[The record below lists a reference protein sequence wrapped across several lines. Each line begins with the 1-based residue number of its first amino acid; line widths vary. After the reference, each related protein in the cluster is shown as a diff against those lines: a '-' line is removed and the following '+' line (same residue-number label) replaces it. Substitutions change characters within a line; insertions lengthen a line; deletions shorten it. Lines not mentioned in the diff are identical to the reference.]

1 MEPFRRCGALDPGR
15 AVAGPQSLHERKSD
29 MLSRPEFIESE
40 QDCSTEPIGHLEI
53 ARHGTIVVKIGG
65 STFGSGDTT
74 MEDLVAVQREGIQP
88 IVVHGGGKVITDWME
103 KQGVRTRFVKGLRFT
118 DEPSLD
124 IVVAVLT
131 GLINKQLVS
140 DVLFN
145 GGRAVGMSG
154 VDGGILQ
161 GEILDPQLGYVA
173 RITRVNTDAILAAVA
188 AGFMPVIAPVA
199 VRIGVDGATLL
210 NVNADTA
217 AGEIA
222 SALGVRKLV
231 FMTDVEGVLDSSRR
245 LIPRITERQARS
257 LMSSNVIAGGM
268 IPKIGACL
276 MNVGAGRTAR
286 IIDGRTPHALRSFLD
301 GEPLGTRVG

>member
-1 MEPFRRCGALDPGR
+1 
-15 AVAGPQSLHERKSD
+15 
-29 MLSRPEFIESE
+29 MLSRSEFVEN
-40 QDCSTEPIGHLEI
+40 EPHRSDLPSGRLENSCNG
-53 ARHGTIVVKIGG
+53 AIVVKIGG
-65 STFGSGDTT
+65 STLGSHDTT
-74 MEDLVAVQREGIQP
+74 IEDLIAVQQDGIQP
-88 IVVHGGGKVITDWME
+88 VVVHGGGKAVTDWME

-131 GLINKQLVS
+131 GLVNKQLVS
-140 DVLFN
+140 RALSL
-145 GGRAVGMSG
+145 GGKALGLSG

-161 GEILDPQLGYVA
+161 GEVLDPELGYVG
-173 RITRVNTDAILAAVA
+173 RITKVNTEPIRAAVD

-199 VRIGVDGATLL
+199 VRLDGDEPTLL

-222 SALGVRKLV
+222 AALGVSKMV

-257 LMSSNVIAGGM
+257 LMSSNVIDGGM

-276 MNVGAGRTAR
+276 MNAGQGRTAR
-286 IIDGRTPHALRSFLD
+286 IIDGRKPHALRSFLD
-301 GEPLGTRVG
+301 GEAVGTRVG

>member
-1 MEPFRRCGALDPGR
+1 
-15 AVAGPQSLHERKSD
+15 
-29 MLSRPEFIESE
+29 MLSRPEFVEDDASRSAHPSG
-40 QDCSTEPIGHLEI
+40 QLENS
-53 ARHGTIVVKIGG
+53 HNGTIVVKIGG
-65 STFGSGDTT
+65 STLGSHDTT
-74 MEDLVAVQREGIQP
+74 IEDLIAVQQEGVQP
-88 IVVHGGGKVITDWME
+88 VVVHGGGKAVTDWMD
-103 KQGVRTRFVKGLRFT
+103 KQGVRTHFVKGLRFT

-140 DVLFN
+140 RVLSL
-145 GGRAVGMSG
+145 GGRAVGLSG

-161 GEILDPQLGYVA
+161 GEILDPDLGYVGKV
-173 RITRVNTDAILAAVA
+173 TQVNTEPIQATVD
-188 AGFMPVIAPVA
+188 AGFMPLIAPVA
-199 VRIGVDGATLL
+199 IRLGDGESTLL

-222 SALGVRKLV
+222 AALGVRQLV

-257 LMSSNVIAGGM
+257 LMQSNVIAGGM

-276 MNVGAGRTAR
+276 MNIGEGRTAR
-286 IIDGRTPHALRSFLD
+286 IVDGRKPHALRSFLK
-301 GEPLGTRVG
+301 GEAVGTRVG

>member
-1 MEPFRRCGALDPGR
+1 
-15 AVAGPQSLHERKSD
+15 
-29 MLSRPEFIESE
+29 MLSRPEFVEDDASRLA
-40 QDCSTEPIGHLEI
+40 QPFGQLENS
-53 ARHGTIVVKIGG
+53 HNGTIVVKIGG
-65 STFGSGDTT
+65 STLGSHDTT
-74 MEDLVAVQREGIQP
+74 IEDLIALQREGVQP
-88 IVVHGGGKVITDWME
+88 VVVHGGGKSVTDWME

-140 DVLFN
+140 RVLSL
-145 GGRAVGMSG
+145 GGKAIGLSG

-161 GEILDPQLGYVA
+161 AEILDPDLGYVG
-173 RITRVNTDAILAAVA
+173 RVTQVNTEPLRAAVD

-199 VRIGVDGATLL
+199 IRLGEGESMLL

-222 SALGVRKLV
+222 AALGVQKLV

-245 LIPRITERQARS
+245 LIPRITERQAKA

-276 MNVGAGRTAR
+276 MNVGDGRTAR
-286 IIDGRTPHALRSFLD
+286 IIDGRKPHALRSFLD
-301 GEPLGTRVG
+301 GEAVGTRVG

>member
-1 MEPFRRCGALDPGR
+1 
-15 AVAGPQSLHERKSD
+15 
-29 MLSRPEFIESE
+29 MLSRPEFVGDEESHSIRTAG
-40 QDCSTEPIGHLEI
+40 QTENSHN
-53 ARHGTIVVKIGG
+53 GTIVVKIGG
-65 STFGSGDTT
+65 STLGSHDTT
-74 MEDLVAVQREGIQP
+74 IEDLIAVQREGIQP
-88 IVVHGGGKVITDWME
+88 VVVHGGGKAVTDWME

-140 DVLFN
+140 RVLSL
-145 GGRAVGMSG
+145 GGKAVGLSG

-161 GEILDPQLGYVA
+161 AEILDPDLGYVGKV
-173 RITRVNTDAILAAVA
+173 TQVNTEPIRAAVES
-188 AGFMPVIAPVA
+188 GFMPIIAPVGI
-199 VRIGVDGATLL
+199 RLREGESTLL

-222 SALGVRKLV
+222 AALEVDKLV

-257 LMSSNVIAGGM
+257 LMQSNVIAGGM

-276 MNVGAGRTAR
+276 KNVGEGRTTR
-286 IIDGRTPHALRSFLD
+286 IIDGRKPHALSSFLD
-301 GEPLGTRVG
+301 GASVGTRVG

>member
-1 MEPFRRCGALDPGR
+1 
-15 AVAGPQSLHERKSD
+15 
-29 MLSRPEFIESE
+29 MLSRPEFVEDDASRSARPSG
-40 QDCSTEPIGHLEI
+40 QLENS
-53 ARHGTIVVKIGG
+53 HNGTIVVKIGG
-65 STFGSGDTT
+65 STLGSHDTT
-74 MEDLVAVQREGIQP
+74 IEDLIAVQREGVQP
-88 IVVHGGGKVITDWME
+88 VVVHGGGKAVTDWME
-103 KQGVRTRFVKGLRFT
+103 KQGVRTHFVKGLRFT
-118 DEPSLD
+118 DEASLD

-140 DVLFN
+140 RVLSF
-145 GGRAVGMSG
+145 GGSAIGLSG

-161 GEILDPQLGYVA
+161 AEVLDPDLGYVGKV
-173 RITRVNTDAILAAVA
+173 TKVNTEPIQAAVD

-199 VRIGVDGATLL
+199 IQLGEGESTLL

-222 SALGVRKLV
+222 AALGVRDLV

-257 LMSSNVIAGGM
+257 LMQSNVIAGGM

-276 MNVGAGRTAR
+276 KNVGEGRTAR
-286 IIDGRTPHALRSFLD
+286 IIDGRKSHALRSFLD
-301 GEPLGTRVG
+301 GEAVGTRVG

>member
-1 MEPFRRCGALDPGR
+1 
-15 AVAGPQSLHERKSD
+15 
-29 MLSRPEFIESE
+29 MLSRPEFVEDNASHSAHPSG
-40 QDCSTEPIGHLEI
+40 QLENS
-53 ARHGTIVVKIGG
+53 HNGTIVVKIGG
-65 STFGSGDTT
+65 STFGSHDTT
-74 MEDLVAVQREGIQP
+74 IEDLIAVQQEGIQP
-88 IVVHGGGKVITDWME
+88 VVVHGGGKTVSDWME
-103 KQGVRTRFVKGLRFT
+103 KQGVRTRFVKGLRIT

-140 DVLFN
+140 RVLSL
-145 GGRAVGMSG
+145 GGMAVGLSG
-154 VDGGILQ
+154 VDGGLLQ
-161 GEILDPQLGYVA
+161 AEVLHPDLGYVGKV
-173 RITRVNTDAILAAVA
+173 TQVNTEPIQAAVD

-199 VRIGVDGATLL
+199 IRLGDGESTLL

-222 SALGVRKLV
+222 AALGVRDLV

-257 LMSSNVIAGGM
+257 LMQSNVIAGGM

-276 MNVGAGRTAR
+276 MNVGEGRTAR
-286 IIDGRTPHALRSFLD
+286 IIDGRKPHALRSFLD
-301 GEPLGTRVG
+301 GDAVGTRVG

>member
-1 MEPFRRCGALDPGR
+1 
-15 AVAGPQSLHERKSD
+15 
-29 MLSRPEFIESE
+29 MLSRSEFVEDDASRLA
-40 QDCSTEPIGHLEI
+40 QPFGQLENS
-53 ARHGTIVVKIGG
+53 HNGTIVVKIGG
-65 STFGSGDTT
+65 STLGSHDTT
-74 MEDLVAVQREGIQP
+74 IEDLIALQREGVQP
-88 IVVHGGGKVITDWME
+88 VVVHGGGKSVTDWME

-140 DVLFN
+140 RVLSL
-145 GGRAVGMSG
+145 GGKAIGLSG

-161 GEILDPQLGYVA
+161 AEILDPDLGYVG
-173 RITRVNTDAILAAVA
+173 RVTQVNTEPLRAAVD
-188 AGFMPVIAPVA
+188 AGFMPIIAPVA
-199 VRIGVDGATLL
+199 IRLGEGESMLL

-222 SALGVRKLV
+222 AALGVQKLV

-245 LIPRITERQARS
+245 LIPRITERQAKA

-276 MNVGAGRTAR
+276 MNVGDGRTAR
-286 IIDGRTPHALRSFLD
+286 IIDGRKPHALRSFLD
-301 GEPLGTRVG
+301 GEAVGTRVG

>member
-1 MEPFRRCGALDPGR
+1 
-15 AVAGPQSLHERKSD
+15 
-29 MLSRPEFIESE
+29 MLSRPEFAEDDASRIA
-40 QDCSTEPIGHLEI
+40 QPFGQLENS
-53 ARHGTIVVKIGG
+53 HNGTIVVKIGG
-65 STFGSGDTT
+65 STLGSHDTT
-74 MEDLVAVQREGIQP
+74 IEDLIALQREGVQP
-88 IVVHGGGKVITDWME
+88 VVVHGGGKSVTDWME

-140 DVLFN
+140 RVLSL
-145 GGRAVGMSG
+145 GGKAIGLSG

-161 GEILDPQLGYVA
+161 AEILDPDLGYVG
-173 RITRVNTDAILAAVA
+173 RVTQVNTEPIRAALE
-188 AGFMPVIAPVA
+188 AGFIPVIAPVA
-199 VRIGVDGATLL
+199 IRLGEGEATLL

-222 SALGVRKLV
+222 AALGVQKLV

-257 LMSSNVIAGGM
+257 LMQSNVIAGGM

-276 MNVGAGRTAR
+276 RNVGQGRTAR
-286 IIDGRTPHALRSFLD
+286 IIDGRKPHALRSFLD
-301 GEPLGTRVG
+301 GEAVGTRVG

>member
-1 MEPFRRCGALDPGR
+1 
-15 AVAGPQSLHERKSD
+15 
-29 MLSRPEFIESE
+29 MLSRPEFVEDDVSRPVYPSG
-40 QDCSTEPIGHLEI
+40 QLENSYN
-53 ARHGTIVVKIGG
+53 GTIVVKIGG
-65 STFGSGDTT
+65 STLGSHDTT
-74 MEDLVAVQREGIQP
+74 IEDLIALQQEGVQP
-88 IVVHGGGKVITDWME
+88 VVVHGGGKTVTDWME

-140 DVLFN
+140 RVISL
-145 GGRAVGMSG
+145 GGKSVGLSG

-161 GEILDPQLGYVA
+161 AEILDPELGYVGEVK
-173 RITRVNTDAILAAVA
+173 RVNTEPIQAAVE

-199 VRIGVDGATLL
+199 IRLAEGEATLL

-222 SALGVRKLV
+222 AALSVDKLV

-245 LIPRITERQARS
+245 LIPRITERQAKT

-276 MNVGAGRTAR
+276 KNVGEGRTAR
-286 IIDGRTPHALRSFLD
+286 IIDGRKPHALRSFLD
-301 GEPLGTRVG
+301 GEAVGTRVG

>member
-1 MEPFRRCGALDPGR
+1 
-15 AVAGPQSLHERKSD
+15 
-29 MLSRPEFIESE
+29 MLSRPEFVEDDAPRLA
-40 QDCSTEPIGHLEI
+40 QPFGQLENS
-53 ARHGTIVVKIGG
+53 HNGTIVVKIGG
-65 STFGSGDTT
+65 STLGSHDTT
-74 MEDLVAVQREGIQP
+74 IEDLIALQREGVQP
-88 IVVHGGGKVITDWME
+88 VVVHGGGKSVTDWME

-140 DVLFN
+140 RVLSL
-145 GGRAVGMSG
+145 GGKAIGLSG

-161 GEILDPQLGYVA
+161 AEILDPDLGYVG
-173 RITRVNTDAILAAVA
+173 RVTQVNTEPIRAAVD

-199 VRIGVDGATLL
+199 IRLGEGESMLL

-222 SALGVRKLV
+222 AALGVQKLV

-245 LIPRITERQARS
+245 LIPRITERQAKA

-276 MNVGAGRTAR
+276 MNVGDGRTAR
-286 IIDGRTPHALRSFLD
+286 IIDGRKPHALRSFLD
-301 GEPLGTRVG
+301 GEAVGTRVG

>member
-1 MEPFRRCGALDPGR
+1 
-15 AVAGPQSLHERKSD
+15 
-29 MLSRPEFIESE
+29 MLSRPEFVGDGESRPAFNTG
-40 QDCSTEPIGHLEI
+40 QTESSY
-53 ARHGTIVVKIGG
+53 HGTIVVKIGG
-65 STFGSGDTT
+65 STLGSHDTT
-74 MEDLVAVQREGIQP
+74 IEDLIAFQREGIQP
-88 IVVHGGGKVITDWME
+88 VVVHGGGKAVTDWMD

-140 DVLFN
+140 RVLSL
-145 GGRAVGMSG
+145 GGKAVGLSG

-161 GEILDPQLGYVA
+161 AEVLDPDLGYVGKV
-173 RITRVNTDAILAAVA
+173 TQVNTEPIEVAVE
-188 AGFMPVIAPVA
+188 AGYIPVIAPVA
-199 VRIGVDGATLL
+199 IRLSEDESTLL

-222 SALGVRKLV
+222 AALGVQKLV

-257 LMSSNVIAGGM
+257 LMQSNVIAGGM

-276 MNVGAGRTAR
+276 RNVGEGRTAR
-286 IIDGRTPHALRSFLD
+286 IIDGRKPHALRSFLE
-301 GEPLGTRVG
+301 GEAVGTRVG

>member
-1 MEPFRRCGALDPGR
+1 
-15 AVAGPQSLHERKSD
+15 
-29 MLSRPEFIESE
+29 MLSRSEFVEDDASRLA
-40 QDCSTEPIGHLEI
+40 QPFGQLENS
-53 ARHGTIVVKIGG
+53 HNGTIVVKIGG
-65 STFGSGDTT
+65 STLGSHDTT
-74 MEDLVAVQREGIQP
+74 IEDLIALQRDGVQP
-88 IVVHGGGKVITDWME
+88 VVVHGGGKSVTDWME

-140 DVLFN
+140 RVLSL
-145 GGRAVGMSG
+145 GGKAIGLSG

-161 GEILDPQLGYVA
+161 AEILDPDLGYVG
-173 RITRVNTDAILAAVA
+173 RVTQVNTEPLRAAVD
-188 AGFMPVIAPVA
+188 AGFMPIIAPVA
-199 VRIGVDGATLL
+199 IRLGEGESMLL

-222 SALGVRKLV
+222 AALGVQKLV

-245 LIPRITERQARS
+245 LIPRITERQAKA

-276 MNVGAGRTAR
+276 MNVGDGRTAR
-286 IIDGRTPHALRSFLD
+286 IIDGRKPHALRSFLD
-301 GEPLGTRVG
+301 GEAVGTRVG

>member
-1 MEPFRRCGALDPGR
+1 
-15 AVAGPQSLHERKSD
+15 
-29 MLSRPEFIESE
+29 MLSRPEFVEDDASRLA
-40 QDCSTEPIGHLEI
+40 QPFGQLENS
-53 ARHGTIVVKIGG
+53 HNGTIVVKIGG
-65 STFGSGDTT
+65 STLGSHDTT
-74 MEDLVAVQREGIQP
+74 IEDLIALQREGVQP
-88 IVVHGGGKVITDWME
+88 VVVHGGGKSVTDWME

-131 GLINKQLVS
+131 GLINKQLVYR
-140 DVLFN
+140 VLSL
-145 GGRAVGMSG
+145 GGKAIGLSG

-161 GEILDPQLGYVA
+161 AEILDPDLGYVG
-173 RITRVNTDAILAAVA
+173 RVTQVNTEPLRAAVD
-188 AGFMPVIAPVA
+188 AGFMPIIAPVA
-199 VRIGVDGATLL
+199 IRLGEGESMLL

-222 SALGVRKLV
+222 AALGVQKLV

-245 LIPRITERQARS
+245 LIPRITERQAKA

-276 MNVGAGRTAR
+276 MNVGDGRTAR
-286 IIDGRTPHALRSFLD
+286 IIDGRKPHALRSFLD
-301 GEPLGTRVG
+301 GEAVGTRVG

>member
-1 MEPFRRCGALDPGR
+1 
-15 AVAGPQSLHERKSD
+15 
-29 MLSRPEFIESE
+29 MLSRPEFVEDDAPRLA
-40 QDCSTEPIGHLEI
+40 QPFGQLENS
-53 ARHGTIVVKIGG
+53 HNGTIVVKIGG
-65 STFGSGDTT
+65 STLGSHDTT
-74 MEDLVAVQREGIQP
+74 IEDLIALQREGVQP
-88 IVVHGGGKVITDWME
+88 VVVHGGGKSVTDWME

-140 DVLFN
+140 RVLSL
-145 GGRAVGMSG
+145 GGKAIGLSG

-161 GEILDPQLGYVA
+161 AEILDPDLGYVG
-173 RITRVNTDAILAAVA
+173 RVTQVNTEPLRAAVD

-199 VRIGVDGATLL
+199 IRLGEGESMLL

-222 SALGVRKLV
+222 AALGVQKLV

-245 LIPRITERQARS
+245 LIPRITERQAKA

-276 MNVGAGRTAR
+276 MNVGDGRTAR
-286 IIDGRTPHALRSFLD
+286 IIDGRKPHALRSFLD
-301 GEPLGTRVG
+301 GEAVGTRVG

>member
-1 MEPFRRCGALDPGR
+1 
-15 AVAGPQSLHERKSD
+15 
-29 MLSRPEFIESE
+29 MLSRPEFVEDDASRLA
-40 QDCSTEPIGHLEI
+40 QPFGQLENS
-53 ARHGTIVVKIGG
+53 HNGTIVVKIGG
-65 STFGSGDTT
+65 STLGSHDTT
-74 MEDLVAVQREGIQP
+74 IEDLIALQREGVQP
-88 IVVHGGGKVITDWME
+88 VVVHGGGKSVTDWME

-140 DVLFN
+140 RVLSL
-145 GGRAVGMSG
+145 GGKAIGLSG

-161 GEILDPQLGYVA
+161 AEILDPDLGYVG
-173 RITRVNTDAILAAVA
+173 RVTQVNTEPLRAAVD
-188 AGFMPVIAPVA
+188 AGFMPIIAPVA
-199 VRIGVDGATLL
+199 IRLGEGESMLL

-222 SALGVRKLV
+222 AALGVQKLV

-245 LIPRITERQARS
+245 LIPRITERQAKA

-276 MNVGAGRTAR
+276 MNVGDGRTAR
-286 IIDGRTPHALRSFLD
+286 IIDGRKPHALRSFLD
-301 GEPLGTRVG
+301 GEAVGTRVG

>member
-1 MEPFRRCGALDPGR
+1 
-15 AVAGPQSLHERKSD
+15 
-29 MLSRPEFIESE
+29 MLSRPEFFESE
-40 QDCSTEPIGHLEI
+40 PIPSPEPVGQLEPSKNG
-53 ARHGTIVVKIGG
+53 AIVVKIGG
-65 STFGSGDTT
+65 STLGSHDTT
-74 MEDLVAVQREGIQP
+74 LEDLIALQREGIQP
-88 IVVHGGGKVITDWME
+88 IVIHGGGKVITDWME
-103 KQGVRTRFVKGLRFT
+103 KQGVRARFVKGLRVT
-118 DEPSLD
+118 DEASLD

-140 DVLFN
+140 AILSL
-145 GGRAVGMSG
+145 GGKTVGMSG

-161 GEILDPQLGYVA
+161 GEILDPELGYVGKV
-173 RITRVNTDAILAAVA
+173 TQVNPEPIQAVVD

-199 VRIGVDGATLL
+199 VRLGGDGTTLL

-222 SALGVRKLV
+222 ATLGVKKLV

-245 LIPRITERQARS
+245 LIPRITERQAKS

-276 MNVGAGRTAR
+276 QNVGQGRMTH
-286 IIDGRTPHALRSFLD
+286 IIDGRKPHALRSIVE
-301 GEPLGTRVG
+301 GETLGTRVG

>member
-1 MEPFRRCGALDPGR
+1 
-15 AVAGPQSLHERKSD
+15 
-29 MLSRPEFIESE
+29 MLSRPEFVDDDAPRLA
-40 QDCSTEPIGHLEI
+40 QPFGQLENS
-53 ARHGTIVVKIGG
+53 HNGTIVVKIGG
-65 STFGSGDTT
+65 STLGSHDTT
-74 MEDLVAVQREGIQP
+74 IEDLIALQREGVQP
-88 IVVHGGGKVITDWME
+88 VVVHGGGKSVTDWME

-140 DVLFN
+140 RVLSL
-145 GGRAVGMSG
+145 GGKAIGLSG

-161 GEILDPQLGYVA
+161 AEILDPDLGYVG
-173 RITRVNTDAILAAVA
+173 RVTQVNTEPLRAAVD

-199 VRIGVDGATLL
+199 IRLGEGESMLL

-222 SALGVRKLV
+222 AALGVQKLV

-245 LIPRITERQARS
+245 LIPRITERQAKA

-276 MNVGAGRTAR
+276 MNVGDGRTAR
-286 IIDGRTPHALRSFLD
+286 IIDGRKPHALRSFLD
-301 GEPLGTRVG
+301 GEAVGTRVG

>member
-1 MEPFRRCGALDPGR
+1 
-15 AVAGPQSLHERKSD
+15 
-29 MLSRPEFIESE
+29 MLSRPEFVEDDAPRLA
-40 QDCSTEPIGHLEI
+40 QPFGQLENS
-53 ARHGTIVVKIGG
+53 HNGTIVVKIGG
-65 STFGSGDTT
+65 STLGSHDTT
-74 MEDLVAVQREGIQP
+74 IEDLIALQRDGVQP
-88 IVVHGGGKVITDWME
+88 VVVHGGGKSVTDWME

-140 DVLFN
+140 RVLSL
-145 GGRAVGMSG
+145 GGKAIGLSG

-161 GEILDPQLGYVA
+161 AEILDPDLGYVG
-173 RITRVNTDAILAAVA
+173 RVTQVNTEPLRAAVD
-188 AGFMPVIAPVA
+188 AGFMPIIAPVA
-199 VRIGVDGATLL
+199 IRLGEGESMLL

-222 SALGVRKLV
+222 AALGVQKLV

-245 LIPRITERQARS
+245 LIPRITERQAKA

-276 MNVGAGRTAR
+276 MNVGDGRTAR
-286 IIDGRTPHALRSFLD
+286 IIDGRKPHALRSFLD
-301 GEPLGTRVG
+301 GEAVGTRVG

>member
-1 MEPFRRCGALDPGR
+1 
-15 AVAGPQSLHERKSD
+15 
-29 MLSRPEFIESE
+29 MLSRPEFVEN
-40 QDCSTEPIGHLEI
+40 EPQRSGLPSGQLENSHNG
-53 ARHGTIVVKIGG
+53 AIVVKIGG
-65 STFGSGDTT
+65 STLGSDDTT
-74 MEDLVAVQREGIQP
+74 IEDLIAVQREGVQP
-88 IVVHGGGKVITDWME
+88 IVVHGGGRAVTDWME

-140 DVLFN
+140 KVLSL
-145 GGRAVGMSG
+145 GGKAIGLSG

-161 GEILDPQLGYVA
+161 GEILDPELGYVGKV
-173 RITRVNTDAILAAVA
+173 TQVSTDAIQAAID

-199 VRIGVDGATLL
+199 IRLSDDGPTLL

-222 SALGVRKLV
+222 AALGVPNLV

-245 LIPRITERQARS
+245 LIPRLTERQAKA
-257 LMSSNVIAGGM
+257 LMNSNVIAGGM

-276 MNVGAGRTAR
+276 LNVGVGRTAR
-286 IIDGRTPHALRSFLD
+286 IIDGRKPHALRSFLD
-301 GEPLGTRVG
+301 GEAVGTRVG

>member
-1 MEPFRRCGALDPGR
+1 
-15 AVAGPQSLHERKSD
+15 
-29 MLSRPEFIESE
+29 MLSRPEFVEDDASRPAHPSE
-40 QDCSTEPIGHLEI
+40 QLENS
-53 ARHGTIVVKIGG
+53 RHGAIVVKIGG
-65 STFGSGDTT
+65 STLGSHDTT
-74 MEDLVAVQREGIQP
+74 IEDLIALQREGAQP
-88 IVVHGGGKVITDWME
+88 VVVHGGGKAVTDWME

-131 GLINKQLVS
+131 GLVNKQLVS
-140 DVLFN
+140 RVLSL
-145 GGRAVGMSG
+145 GGKAIGLSG

-161 GEILDPQLGYVA
+161 AEILDPELGYVGKVTKVSTEP
-173 RITRVNTDAILAAVA
+173 IEAAVQ
-188 AGFMPVIAPVA
+188 AGYIPVVAPVA
-199 VRIGVDGATLL
+199 IRIGRGESTLL

-222 SALGVRKLV
+222 AALGVEKLV

-257 LMSSNVIAGGM
+257 LMQSNVIAGGM

-276 MNVGAGRTAR
+276 LNTGGGRTAR
-286 IIDGRTPHALRSFLD
+286 IIDGRKPHALRSFID
-301 GEPLGTRVG
+301 GEAVGTRVG

>member
-1 MEPFRRCGALDPGR
+1 
-15 AVAGPQSLHERKSD
+15 
-29 MLSRPEFIESE
+29 MLSRPEFVEDDAPRLA
-40 QDCSTEPIGHLEI
+40 QPFGQLENS
-53 ARHGTIVVKIGG
+53 HNGTIVVKIGG
-65 STFGSGDTT
+65 STLGSHDTT
-74 MEDLVAVQREGIQP
+74 IEDLIALQREGVQP
-88 IVVHGGGKVITDWME
+88 VVVHGGGKSVTDWME

-140 DVLFN
+140 RVLSL
-145 GGRAVGMSG
+145 GGKAIGLSG

-161 GEILDPQLGYVA
+161 AEILDPDLGYVG
-173 RITRVNTDAILAAVA
+173 RVTQVNTEPLRAAVD

-199 VRIGVDGATLL
+199 IRLGEGESMLL

-222 SALGVRKLV
+222 AALGVQKLV
-231 FMTDVEGVLDSSRR
+231 LMTDVEGVLDSSRR

-257 LMSSNVIAGGM
+257 LMQSNVIAGGM

-276 MNVGAGRTAR
+276 MNVGEGRTAR
-286 IIDGRTPHALRSFLD
+286 IIDGRKPHALRSFLD
-301 GEPLGTRVG
+301 GEAVGTRVG

>member
-1 MEPFRRCGALDPGR
+1 
-15 AVAGPQSLHERKSD
+15 
-29 MLSRPEFIESE
+29 MLSRPEFVEDDASRLA
-40 QDCSTEPIGHLEI
+40 QPFGQLENS
-53 ARHGTIVVKIGG
+53 HNGTIVVKIGG
-65 STFGSGDTT
+65 STLGSHDTT
-74 MEDLVAVQREGIQP
+74 IEDLIALQRDGVQP
-88 IVVHGGGKVITDWME
+88 VVVHGGGKSVTDWME

-140 DVLFN
+140 RVLSL
-145 GGRAVGMSG
+145 GGKAIGLSG

-161 GEILDPQLGYVA
+161 AEILDPDLGYVG
-173 RITRVNTDAILAAVA
+173 RVTQVNTEPLRAAVD

-199 VRIGVDGATLL
+199 IRLGEGESMLL

-222 SALGVRKLV
+222 AALGVQKLV

-245 LIPRITERQARS
+245 LIPRITERQAKA

-276 MNVGAGRTAR
+276 MNVGDGRTAR
-286 IIDGRTPHALRSFLD
+286 IIDGRKPHALRSFLD
-301 GEPLGTRVG
+301 GEAVGTRVG

>member
-1 MEPFRRCGALDPGR
+1 
-15 AVAGPQSLHERKSD
+15 
-29 MLSRPEFIESE
+29 MLSRPEFVEDDASRLA
-40 QDCSTEPIGHLEI
+40 QPFGQLENS
-53 ARHGTIVVKIGG
+53 HNGTIVVKIGG
-65 STFGSGDTT
+65 STLGSHDTT
-74 MEDLVAVQREGIQP
+74 IEDLIALQRDGVQP
-88 IVVHGGGKVITDWME
+88 VVVHGGGKSVTDWME

-140 DVLFN
+140 RVLSL
-145 GGRAVGMSG
+145 GGKAIGLSG

-161 GEILDPQLGYVA
+161 AEILDPDLGYVG
-173 RITRVNTDAILAAVA
+173 RVTQVNTEPLRAAVD
-188 AGFMPVIAPVA
+188 AGFMPIIAPVA
-199 VRIGVDGATLL
+199 IRLGEGESMLL

-222 SALGVRKLV
+222 AALGVQKLV

-245 LIPRITERQARS
+245 LIPRITERQAKA

-276 MNVGAGRTAR
+276 MNVGDGRTAR
-286 IIDGRTPHALRSFLD
+286 IIDGRKPHALRSFLD
-301 GEPLGTRVG
+301 GEAVGTRVG

>member
-1 MEPFRRCGALDPGR
+1 
-15 AVAGPQSLHERKSD
+15 
-29 MLSRPEFIESE
+29 MLSRPEFVEDDAPRLA
-40 QDCSTEPIGHLEI
+40 QPFGQLENS
-53 ARHGTIVVKIGG
+53 HNGTIVVKIGG
-65 STFGSGDTT
+65 STLGSHDTT
-74 MEDLVAVQREGIQP
+74 IEDLIALQREGVQP
-88 IVVHGGGKVITDWME
+88 VVVHGGGKSVTDWME

-140 DVLFN
+140 RVLSL
-145 GGRAVGMSG
+145 GGKAIGLSG

-161 GEILDPQLGYVA
+161 AEILDPDLGYVG
-173 RITRVNTDAILAAVA
+173 RVTQVNTEPLRAAVD
-188 AGFMPVIAPVA
+188 AGFMPIIAPVA
-199 VRIGVDGATLL
+199 IRLGEGESMLL

-222 SALGVRKLV
+222 AALGVQKLV

-245 LIPRITERQARS
+245 LIPRITERQAKA

-276 MNVGAGRTAR
+276 MNVGDGRTAR
-286 IIDGRTPHALRSFLD
+286 IIDGRKPHALRSFLD
-301 GEPLGTRVG
+301 GEAVGTRVG

>member
-1 MEPFRRCGALDPGR
+1 
-15 AVAGPQSLHERKSD
+15 
-29 MLSRPEFIESE
+29 
-40 QDCSTEPIGHLEI
+40 LENS
-53 ARHGTIVVKIGG
+53 HNGTIVVKIGG
-65 STFGSGDTT
+65 STLGSHDTT
-74 MEDLVAVQREGIQP
+74 IEDLIALQREGVQP
-88 IVVHGGGKVITDWME
+88 VVVHGGGKSVTDWME

-140 DVLFN
+140 RVLSL
-145 GGRAVGMSG
+145 GGKAIGLSG

-161 GEILDPQLGYVA
+161 AEILDPDLGYVG
-173 RITRVNTDAILAAVA
+173 RVTQVNTEPIRAAVD

-199 VRIGVDGATLL
+199 IRLGEGESMLL

-222 SALGVRKLV
+222 AALGVQKLV
-231 FMTDVEGVLDSSRR
+231 LMTDVEGVLDSSRR
-245 LIPRITERQARS
+245 LIPRITERQAKA

-276 MNVGAGRTAR
+276 MNVGDGRTAR
-286 IIDGRTPHALRSFLD
+286 IIDGRKPHALRSFLD
-301 GEPLGTRVG
+301 GEAVGTRVG

>member
-1 MEPFRRCGALDPGR
+1 
-15 AVAGPQSLHERKSD
+15 
-29 MLSRPEFIESE
+29 
-40 QDCSTEPIGHLEI
+40 
-53 ARHGTIVVKIGG
+53 
-65 STFGSGDTT
+65 
-74 MEDLVAVQREGIQP
+74 
-88 IVVHGGGKVITDWME
+88 ME

-140 DVLFN
+140 RVLSL
-145 GGRAVGMSG
+145 GGKAVGLSG

-161 GEILDPQLGYVA
+161 AEILDPDLGYVGKV
-173 RITRVNTDAILAAVA
+173 TEVNTEPIRAAVE

-199 VRIGVDGATLL
+199 IRLGEGESTLL

-222 SALGVRKLV
+222 AALNVEKLV
-231 FMTDVEGVLDSSRR
+231 FMTDVEGVMDSSRR

-257 LMSSNVIAGGM
+257 LMQSNVIAGGM

-276 MNVGAGRTAR
+276 RNVGEGRTAR
-286 IIDGRTPHALRSFLD
+286 IIDGRKPHALRSFLD
-301 GEPLGTRVG
+301 GASVGTRVG